1 MRLFAKVL
9 QLRMQWLF
17 SKATDTAA
25 AISMGT
31 VAVLYGYEGGPCVHA
46 NWFLPFESLIDVW
59 GRKSEMSDFWPKRH
73 GYASVTVRFHSCN
86 LPNGSLSIKPRW
98 KWHE

>member
-17 SKATDTAA
+17 SKATDELA

-31 VAVLYGYEGGPCVHA
+31 VVFVYEYEGAP
-46 NWFLPFESLIDVW
+46 
-59 GRKSEMSDFWPKRH
+59 
-73 GYASVTVRFHSCN
+73 
-86 LPNGSLSIKPRW
+86 SIQQVFNHRD
-98 KWHE
+98 